1 MKIGIVPI
9 NIGATAAPDKLAAL
23 ARHAESAG
31 VESLWT
37 FEHVIV
43 PVEYESKYPYHPS
56 GKMAASPETPFVDPL
71 IALTFVASQTSTIR
85 LGTGVNILPQANPLL
100 LAKQAASLDYLSGG
114 RLLLGL
120 GVGWLAEEF
129 RAMSV
134 PFERRGVRGNDYLA
148 AMKKVW
154 SGEVVDHE
162 SEFLSWHGF
171 KSYPLPVQRPH
182 PPLIIGGNSPAA
194 LRRVARFGDG
204 WFAASSKPEDLTR
217 GIAALREET
226 EKAGRDPSR
235 IEITTFWTQ
244 AAQGMESVQAYAE
257 AGAARLVAPLATLG
271 DDPSEGIDRLAE
283 TVIGKV

>member
-1 MKIGIVPI
+1 MKFGIIPI
-9 NIGATAAPDKLAAL
+9 NIGPTAAPDIMTAL

-43 PVEYESKYPYHPS
+43 PEEYESPYPYHSS

-71 IALTFVASQTSTIR
+71 IALTYAAANTTTIR
-85 LGTGVNILPQANPLL
+85 LGTGVNILSQTNPLL
-100 LAKQAASLDYLSGG
+100 LAKQAASLDHLSGG

-134 PFERRGVRGNDYLA
+134 PFERRGVRGDDSLA

-154 SGEVVDHE
+154 SGEVVEHE

-182 PPLIIGGNSPAA
+182 PPLIIGGNSQAA

-204 WFAASSKPEDLTR
+204 WFAPSSKPEDLIPR
-217 GIAALREET
+217 IATLREEAG
-226 EKAGRDPSR
+226 KIGRDPSE
-235 IEITTFWTQ
+235 IEITAFWTQ
-244 AAQGMESVQAYAE
+244 AGKGMETVKAYAD
-257 AGAARLVAPLATLG
+257 AGAHRLVAPLGTLG
-271 DDPSEGIDRLAE
+271 DDPIQGIDSLAE
-283 TVIGKV
+283 TVIGKM